1 VTASMAPASGA
12 GAIRLTIGQ
21 RLLRAWNRWIGAALR
36 YIVLITLGVV
46 FGFPFYW
53 LVTTSLKVD
62 TQLFVVPPVLF
73 PDPIKWSNYPRLFEY
88 LPFHLFIL
96 NTVAITALTIGGIVF
111 SCPLA
116 AYSFA
121 RLRWPARNT
130 VFLGILA
137 TMMLPE
143 QVTMIPQ
150 YLLFSRMDWIDTWRP
165 LWVPAWF
172 GSAFYI
178 FLLRQFFMTIPSE
191 LEDAAKIDGAGYV
204 TTYVR
209 IMLPLVMPALT
220 AVVVFTFIGSWNNFL
235 GPLIYV
241 NTTMKM
247 PISLAL
253 RLFQSLHDAEYGLM
267 MAASTIT
274 TIPVV
279 LLFFFAQRYF
289 IQGIVLTGLKG

>member
-1 VTASMAPASGA
+1 MTTRETHGEGYKTQHVLGPRVLG
-12 GAIRLTIGQ
+12 IGM
-21 RLLRAWNRWIGAALR
+21 RFLHYLAL
-36 YIVLITLGVV
+36 IALGVV

-53 LVTTSLKVD
+53 LVTTSLKIN

-73 PDPIKWSNYPRLFEY
+73 PNPVNWANYPKLFEY
-88 LPFHLFIL
+88 LPFHRFIL
-96 NTVAITALTIGGIVF
+96 NTVIITVLTIGGVVF

-121 RLRWPARNT
+121 RLRWPVRN
-130 VFLGILA
+130 VAFMGILA
-137 TMMLPE
+137 TLMLPE
-143 QVTMIPQ
+143 QVTLIPQ
-150 YLLFSRMDWIDTWRP
+150 YLLFKNFGWIDTWQP

-178 FLLRQFFMTIPSE
+178 FLLRQFFMTIPNE
-191 LEDAAKIDGAGYV
+191 LEDAAKIDGAGYL
-204 TTYVR
+204 TIYRR
-209 IMLPLVMPALT
+209 IMLPLVMPALA
-220 AVVVFTFIGSWNNFL
+220 AVVVFSFIGSWNNFL

-267 MAASTIT
+267 MAASTIAT
-274 TIPVV
+274 LPIV

-289 IQGIVLTGLKG
+289 IQGIVLTGIKG

>member
-1 VTASMAPASGA
+1 MSTGIATTHGNRIQTTPGQHVLRQLGRWGA
-12 GAIRLTIGQ
+12 GTLHY
-21 RLLRAWNRWIGAALR
+21 LVL
-36 YIVLITLGVV
+36 IVLAVV

-53 LVTTSLKVD
+53 LVTTSVKIN

-88 LPFHLFIL
+88 LPFHRFVL
-96 NTVAITALTIGGIVF
+96 NTASIAVLTIAGVVF

-137 TMMLPE
+137 TLMLPE

-150 YLLFSRMDWIDTWRP
+150 YLIFSRFGWIDTWRP

-191 LEDAAKIDGAGYV
+191 LEDAAKIDGAGYI
-204 TTYVR
+204 TTYLR

-253 RLFQSLHDAEYGLM
+253 RLFQSMHDAEYGLM
-267 MAASTIT
+267 MAASTIAT
-274 TIPVV
+274 LPVV
-279 LLFFFAQRYF
+279 LVFFFAQRYF

>member
-1 VTASMAPASGA
+1 MSIRTETNDNTSMQMEK
-12 GAIRLTIGQ
+12 RQHLVK
-21 RLLRAWNRWIGAALR
+21 LLDRWGLGTLR
-36 YIVLITLGVV
+36 YIVLILLAIV

-62 TQLFVVPPVLF
+62 TQLFIVPPVLF
-73 PDPIKWSNYPRLFEY
+73 PNPIKWSNYPELFQY
-88 LPFHLFIL
+88 LPFHRFVL
-96 NTVAITALTIGGIVF
+96 NTAVITLLTIGGVVF

-121 RLRWPARNT
+121 RLRWPARNL
-130 VFLGILA
+130 FFIGILA
-137 TMMLPE
+137 TLMLPE

-150 YLLFSRMDWIDTWRP
+150 YLLFTRFGWIDSWRP
-165 LWVPAWF
+165 LWVPFWF

-178 FLLRQFFMTIPSE
+178 FLLRQFFMTIPTE
-191 LEDAAKIDGAGYV
+191 LEDAAKIDGAGYLM
-204 TTYVR
+204 TYVR
-209 IMLPLVMPALT
+209 IMLPLVTPALT

-267 MAASTIT
+267 MAASTIAT
-274 TIPVV
+274 LPIV

-289 IQGIVLTGLKG
+289 IQGIILTGIKG